1 MGISLGMVG
10 LGEFGACFVDMFKAH
25 PLVDR
30 LALCDREPE
39 RVQRWLDDPFMA
51 HKVSDRDAYD
61 SLDAI
66 CRSDLDALVIITQP
80 WLHAPQ
86 CIQAMESGKHV
97 YSAVP
102 VSCVPD
108 GDEILAWC
116 DRIIQATQAT
126 GKHYMLGETSYYHPE
141 SMFLRRKRAE
151 GAFGRFVSA
160 ESEYSHD
167 YAVGTLWHVKHM
179 RCVTSRTGREW
190 PQILKEKYTDKGIV
204 GGPMHYPTHSVS
216 GPVSVMGAHAVKVSA
231 IGTRPTGY
239 DSYFR
244 AGGCCDESEFSNETA
259 FFHMSNGA
267 VLTAR
272 EHREITGEGYEMRIF
287 GTCGTW
293 KGGKWYWT
301 NREHGFVDRLDPDE
315 RPLRKPPHGVEPL
328 SRTQLRD
335 PLPREV
341 EKAFMQAENHSLT
354 AEEVENMDYTA
365 SGHGGSHPYLVH
377 EFVSA
382 VAENRMPAINAWEAA
397 RYMAMGVTAH
407 KSALKE
413 GELLPVPDWG
423 DAPAG

>member
-1 MGISLGMVG
+1 MGISIGMVG
-10 LGEFGACFVDMFKAH
+10 LGAFGAGFVDLFKAH
-25 PLVDR
+25 PQVDR
-30 LALCDREPE
+30 IALCDKEPE
-39 RVQRWLDDPFMA
+39 RVRRWAEDPFMA
-51 HKVSDRDAYD
+51 EKFNARDAYD

-66 CRSDLDALVIITQP
+66 CRSDIDALVVITQP

-86 CIQAMESGKHV
+86 CIQAMQHGKHV

-108 GDEILAWC
+108 GNEILDWC
-116 DRIIQATQAT
+116 DKIIETTRAT
-126 GKHYMLGETSYYHPE
+126 GRHYMLGETSYYLAE
-141 SMFLRRKRAE
+141 SMFMRRKQAE
-151 GAFGRFVSA
+151 GAFGRIVSA

-179 RCVTSRTGREW
+179 RCQTSRTGREW

-216 GPVSVMGAHAVKVSA
+216 GPVSIMRAHALKVSA

-239 DSYFR
+239 DRYFENV
-244 AGGCCDESEFSNETA
+244 GCTDESAFSNETA

-272 EHREITGEGYEMRIF
+272 EHREISGEGYEMRVF

-293 KGGKWYWT
+293 RGRKWYWT
-301 NREHGFVDRLDPDE
+301 KREHGFVDGLDPDE
-315 RPLRKPPHGVEPL
+315 RPLRKPPHGVEEP
-328 SRTQLRD
+328 TPEQMRD

-341 EKAFMQAENHSLT
+341 QKAFMRAEHRELT
-354 AEEVENMDYTA
+354 EKEIENMDYSA

-382 VAENRMPAINAWEAA
+382 VAENRVPAINAWEAA
-397 RYMAMGVTAH
+397 RYMAMGAMAH
-407 KSALKE
+407 QSALKD

-423 DAPAG
+423 DAP